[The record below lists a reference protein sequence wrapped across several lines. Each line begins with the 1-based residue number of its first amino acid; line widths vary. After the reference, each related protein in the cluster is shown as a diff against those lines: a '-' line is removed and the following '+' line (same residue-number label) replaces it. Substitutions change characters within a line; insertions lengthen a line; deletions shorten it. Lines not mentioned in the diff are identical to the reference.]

1 MGRRPSVSPYLP
13 AHSHRGFATR
23 ARRRRRP
30 SSSWPT
36 ASRAKLPCPSALPRP
51 RTLPPKESVQGALNR
66 RPHRHLLSV
75 LCLRVFSS
83 STSSGSPSSSTS
95 SGSPSSSTSSG
106 SPCRLP
112 RWVRVGILQALASS
126 VLPNHRAELQ
136 RSPPLAMRAANAR
149 APRAP
154 LQLPLA
160 PPAPQP
166 CPKASASSPASS
178 FFAAMPLTVHTS
190 CSMKYVVVVINENL

>member
-1 MGRRPSVSPYLP
+1 KRYSTIIHSLWFLGVFVHEYVFFQLQNELQNVHSGLRMWRWRREMGRRPSVSPYLP

-83 STSSGSPSSSTS
+83 STSSGSPLSSTS
-95 SGSPSSSTSSG
+95 SGSPLSSTSSG
-106 SPCRLP
+106 SPVDSHGGSR
-112 RWVRVGILQALASS
+112 
-126 VLPNHRAELQ
+126 
-136 RSPPLAMRAANAR
+136 
-149 APRAP
+149 
-154 LQLPLA
+154 
-160 PPAPQP
+160 
-166 CPKASASSPASS
+166 
-178 FFAAMPLTVHTS
+178 
-190 CSMKYVVVVINENL
+190 